1 MSNIK
6 ILDCTLRDGGYVNN
20 WQFGEKII
28 KGVVKDLS
36 AASIDIIEIGFLTDL
51 PHTSNHSLFNSTNE
65 LLPLTKLKG
74 NSLVA
79 GMIALGEKEMD
90 PNVLDNSNST
100 GVDIV
105 RLTFHNSD
113 SEVKRAIDFANI
125 LITKGYKVCIQP
137 VGTTTYSDDELTK
150 LIEKINDLN
159 PYAFYLVDTLG
170 TLYEDKLMHFINL
183 IDKSLNSNIK
193 IGFHSHNNL
202 QMSFANS
209 QKIVSIESKR
219 NYIIDSSLYGMGRG
233 AGNLCTE
240 LITRY
245 LNETGKGNYNL
256 VPILDAIDNFIYPI
270 SLKLPWGYNAHYYM
284 SAIYGCHPNYA
295 SYLMNLQTLT
305 MNEVNTI
312 LQSLPE
318 NTRHLFDKKLIAKLY
333 LDFQNETKHKVQAL
347 DKKFINREVLL
358 IAPGYNATK
367 FVAEINDYINKN
379 HPVVFSINF
388 LPQNI
393 AVDYLFISNRKR
405 FADTNFNDINS
416 QIIATSNIPCDNE
429 NVIYVD
435 YDSLCDS
442 RFNQPDNA
450 GIMALRLMTK
460 LKIKKAVLAGF
471 DGFNTNDKQN
481 YYDSTISD
489 HNTKQVADEKN
500 ADYAN
505 QLSEILNK
513 LSIDFLTPSIYKKI
527 IDKANI

>member
-28 KGVVKDLS
+28 KDVVKDLS

-125 LITKGYKVCIQP
+125 LMTKGYKVCIQP

-202 QMSFANS
+202 QM
-209 QKIVSIESKR
+209 R
-219 NYIIDSSLYGMGRG
+219 
-233 AGNLCTE
+233 
-240 LITRY
+240 
-245 LNETGKGNYNL
+245 
-256 VPILDAIDNFIYPI
+256 
-270 SLKLPWGYNAHYYM
+270 
-284 SAIYGCHPNYA
+284 
-295 SYLMNLQTLT
+295 
-305 MNEVNTI
+305 
-312 LQSLPE
+312 
-318 NTRHLFDKKLIAKLY
+318 KKLL
-333 LDFQNETKHKVQAL
+333 V
-347 DKKFINREVLL
+347 
-358 IAPGYNATK
+358 
-367 FVAEINDYINKN
+367 
-379 HPVVFSINF
+379 
-388 LPQNI
+388 
-393 AVDYLFISNRKR
+393 
-405 FADTNFNDINS
+405 
-416 QIIATSNIPCDNE
+416 
-429 NVIYVD
+429 
-435 YDSLCDS
+435 
-442 RFNQPDNA
+442 
-450 GIMALRLMTK
+450 
-460 LKIKKAVLAGF
+460 
-471 DGFNTNDKQN
+471 
-481 YYDSTISD
+481 
-489 HNTKQVADEKN
+489 
-500 ADYAN
+500 
-505 QLSEILNK
+505 
-513 LSIDFLTPSIYKKI
+513 
-527 IDKANI
+527 

>member
-1 MSNIK
+1 MN
-6 ILDCTLRDGGYVNN
+6 L
-20 WQFGEKII
+20 EKTP
-28 KGVVKDLS
+28 D
-36 AASIDIIEIGFLTDL
+36 
-51 PHTSNHSLFNSTNE
+51 
-65 LLPLTKLKG
+65 
-74 NSLVA
+74 
-79 GMIALGEKEMD
+79 
-90 PNVLDNSNST
+90 
-100 GVDIV
+100 
-105 RLTFHNSD
+105 
-113 SEVKRAIDFANI
+113 
-125 LITKGYKVCIQP
+125 
-137 VGTTTYSDDELTK
+137 
-150 LIEKINDLN
+150 
-159 PYAFYLVDTLG
+159 
-170 TLYEDKLMHFINL
+170 
-183 IDKSLNSNIK
+183 
-193 IGFHSHNNL
+193 
-202 QMSFANS
+202 
-209 QKIVSIESKR
+209 
-219 NYIIDSSLYGMGRG
+219 MGRG

-450 GIMALRLMTK
+450 GIMALRLITK